1 MKKRMGKG
9 VQKMKKESNGSLFFL
24 LAVGIVGLGLYFGA
38 SENYSEGELQL
49 YHIICWVVLLIALLR
64 ILELIWEPI
73 RSLWD
78 QAWGKA
84 QEKAVDKEKVNRIS
98 QPEGNRRVPF
108 APEEEESRHSDY
120 AGYPVYPEEAS
131 CKEEEKIHR
140 ADGVIIMPD
149 RGSRFYLDDRYREPE
164 RRYERTDLS
173 EEASFRPVSES
184 VENGNENPV
193 NQSSEQPEK
202 KKDKDKKKK
211 KKK

>member
-49 YHIICWVVLLIALLR
+49 YHMICWGVLLIALLR
-64 ILELIWEPI
+64 ILELIWEPV

-84 QEKAVDKEKVNRIS
+84 QEKAGEKERVNRAS
-98 QPEGNRRVPF
+98 QQEENRRVPF

-120 AGYPVYPEEAS
+120 ARYSVYPEQAS
-131 CKEEEKIHR
+131 DKEEKIHR

-164 RRYERTDLS
+164 RKYDRADLS
-173 EEASFRPVSES
+173 EEPFRPVSES
-184 VENGNENPV
+184 VESGSETPV
-193 NQSSEQPEK
+193 NQPSDQPEK

>member
-49 YHIICWVVLLIALLR
+49 YHMICWVVLLIALLR
-64 ILELIWEPI
+64 ILELIWEPV

-84 QEKAVDKEKVNRIS
+84 QEKAGEKERVNRAS
-98 QPEGNRRVPF
+98 QQEENRRVPF

-120 AGYPVYPEEAS
+120 ARYSVYPEQAS
-131 CKEEEKIHR
+131 DKEEEKIHR

-164 RRYERTDLS
+164 RKYDRADLS
-173 EEASFRPVSES
+173 E
-184 VENGNENPV
+184 G
-193 NQSSEQPEK
+193 
-202 KKDKDKKKK
+202 
-211 KKK
+211 

>member
-49 YHIICWVVLLIALLR
+49 YHMICWVVLLIALLR
-64 ILELIWEPI
+64 ILELIWEPV

-84 QEKAVDKEKVNRIS
+84 QEKTGEKERVNRAS
-98 QPEGNRRVPF
+98 QQEENRRVPF

-120 AGYPVYPEEAS
+120 ARYSVYPEQAS
-131 CKEEEKIHR
+131 DKEEEKIHR

-164 RRYERTDLS
+164 RKYDRADLS
-173 EEASFRPVSES
+173 EEPFRPVSES
-184 VENGNENPV
+184 VESGSETPV
-193 NQSSEQPEK
+193 NQPSDQPEK

>member
-1 MKKRMGKG
+1 
-9 VQKMKKESNGSLFFL
+9 MKKESNGSLFFL

-64 ILELIWEPI
+64 ILELIWEPV

-84 QEKAVDKEKVNRIS
+84 QEKAGEKERVNRAS
-98 QPEGNRRVPF
+98 QQEEKRKVPF

-120 AGYPVYPEEAS
+120 ARYSVYPEQAS
-131 CKEEEKIHR
+131 DKEEEKIHR

-184 VENGNENPV
+184 VENGSENPL
-193 NQSSEQPEK
+193 NQPSDQPEK

>member
-1 MKKRMGKG
+1 MGKG

-38 SENYSEGELQL
+38 SENYSAGELQM

-64 ILELIWEPI
+64 VLELIWEPV

-84 QEKAVDKEKVNRIS
+84 QEKAGDQERVYRASK
-98 QPEGNRRVPF
+98 PEQGGRVPF
-108 APEEEESRHSDY
+108 VSESEKRGYSGLEES
-120 AGYPVYPEEAS
+120 PVYQEKES
-131 CKEEEKIHR
+131 CEEEKIQR

-149 RGSRFYLDDRYREPE
+149 RGSRLYLDDRYREPE
-164 RRYERTDLS
+164 KRYEREYDTS
-173 EEASFRPVSES
+173 EEASFRPISES
-184 VENGNENPV
+184 VENESKNPV
-193 NQSSEQPEK
+193 NQSSDEPEK
-202 KKDKDKKKK
+202 KKNKDKKKK

>member
-49 YHIICWVVLLIALLR
+49 YHMICWVVLLIALLR
-64 ILELIWEPI
+64 ILELIWEPV

-84 QEKAVDKEKVNRIS
+84 QEKVGEKEKVKRDF
-98 QPEGNRRVPF
+98 QTEQGGRVPF
-108 APEEEESRHSDY
+108 ASEEENRHSGY

-131 CKEEEKIHR
+131 DKEEEKIHR

-193 NQSSEQPEK
+193 NQSSEQQEK